1 MGITRPGY
9 NRRVRSTPGPFTIA
23 DLNARGE
30 LQLKAEYRYA
40 DLEQLPGA
48 ADLIG
53 HFSGQIWQS
62 PEEFEGPLPV
72 TGSTLTFRW
81 RSASPT
87 SGIATLRAAGEL
99 ASVSLLVSG
108 VSQTSDN
115 LTLETFQLHLLRE
128 LHDTG
133 YEPAFAL
140 VELAERPLAATFNF
154 KSPEGQLD
162 RIVTALADRCFAAS
176 YFRYVGLA

>member
-1 MGITRPGY
+1 
-9 NRRVRSTPGPFTIA
+9 VRSTPGPFTIA

-53 HFSGQIWQS
+53 HFSGQIWQA
-62 PEEFEGPLPV
+62 PDEFEGPLPV
-72 TGSTLTFRW
+72 PGSTLSFRW

-87 SGIATLRAAGEL
+87 SGIATLRTGDGEL

-108 VSQTSDN
+108 VSHGSDSV
-115 LTLETFQLHLLRE
+115 TLETFQRHLLRE

-133 YEPAFAL
+133 CEPSFAL
-140 VELAERPLAATFNF
+140 IELAERPLAATFNF
-154 KSPEGQLD
+154 KSPEGKLD
-162 RIVTALADRCFAAS
+162 QVVTALADRCFAAS

>member
-1 MGITRPGY
+1 
-9 NRRVRSTPGPFTIA
+9 VRSTPGPFWIA

-30 LQLKAEYRYA
+30 LQLKAEYRYS

-53 HFSGQIWQS
+53 YFSGQLWQA
-62 PEEFEGPLPV
+62 PDEFEGRLPIP
-72 TGSTLTFRW
+72 GCGLSFRW

-87 SGIATLRAAGEL
+87 SGIATVRAGGGEL

-108 VSQTSDN
+108 VSQSSDHV
-115 LTLETFQLHLLRE
+115 TLETFQLHLLRE

-133 YEPAFAL
+133 YEPGFAL
-140 VELAERPLAATFNF
+140 VELTERPLAATFNF
-154 KSPEGQLD
+154 KSPEGELD
-162 RIVTALADRCFAAS
+162 RVITALADRCFAAS